1 LKHSRSRKRCDCLGL
16 GIIPLDILLTVPY
29 YPRAGGKIDASD
41 IIIQGGGPVPNALVG
56 LSRLGKRCAMI
67 AAVGN
72 DMMGK
77 LSIGELKDERVEARY
92 VIVKQRPSA
101 LAAGM
106 IEQGS
111 GRRTIALHRRIS
123 VVPEDLELDGYPTP
137 RVIHLDG
144 RDLEAAITLA
154 RWGRHQGCTISF
166 DIGSM
171 RNDVSPILPLVDH
184 LVVADAYAFPFTG
197 ARNAATAIKRLA
209 KRCYGTIVVTE
220 GITGST
226 GCEDG
231 KLVRQ
236 CAYKVT
242 QVDTTGAG
250 DSFHAGYLYGL
261 LKGWNLSRRLRFA
274 AATSALKCT
283 HPGARTGAPTLREVQ
298 RFLNGRP
305 KPHA

>member
-1 LKHSRSRKRCDCLGL
+1 LKRSRRPLDCLGL

-29 YPRAGGKIDASD
+29 YPKAGGKIDASD

-56 LSRLGKRCAMI
+56 LSRLGKRCAVI

-72 DMMGK
+72 DMA
-77 LSIGELKDERVEARY
+77 GELSVSELTDEKVDARY

-106 IEQGS
+106 IEAGS

-123 VVPEDLELDGYPTP
+123 VVPEDLELERYPIP

-144 RDLEAAITLA
+144 RDLEAAIALA
-154 RWGRHQGCTISF
+154 RWGRQQGCAISF

-171 RNDVSPILPLVDH
+171 RNDISPILPLVDH

-197 ARNAATAIKRLA
+197 ARNAERAIKRLA
-209 KRCYGTIVVTE
+209 RYCYGTIVVTE
-220 GITGST
+220 GMAGSC

-261 LKGWNLSRRLRFA
+261 LLGWDLRRRLKFA

-298 RFLNGRP
+298 RFMNGRP
-305 KPHA
+305 KPYA